1 VTVLTL
7 EQIDVYYGNIQALW
21 KVSLGVEGGEVI
33 AIVGSNGAGKSTILR
48 SITGLVKPR
57 KGSITFD
64 SRRID
69 ALGPDEIVRRG
80 VSMVPEGR
88 ELFPRMTVLEN
99 LELGAAYI
107 DRAYAQT
114 AESRE
119 WVLSLFPVLRER
131 AKQLAGT
138 LSGGEQQMLAIGR
151 SLMSRPQLL
160 MLDEPSLG
168 LAPLLVAGVFR
179 TIQQINQQGV
189 TVLLVEQNVRQ
200 SLSLAHGPC
209 PGNGDAKA
217 KGKELIADKHV
228 RSIWIKNVNAECGMQ
243 PAHSYCSH
251 SETLARNRDDNKEHE
266 RASTTG
272 NLQIA
277 DLGF

>member
-1 VTVLTL
+1 VLTL

-21 KVSLGVEGGEVI
+21 KVSLGVEGGEI
-33 AIVGSNGAGKSTILR
+33 ITIVGSNGAGKSTILR
-48 SITGLVKPR
+48 SITGLIKPR

-69 ALGPDEIVRRG
+69 ALSPDEIVRRG

-88 ELFPRMTVLEN
+88 ELFPRMTVREN

-107 DRAYAQT
+107 DRAYGQT
-114 AESRE
+114 TESMD
-119 WVLSLFPVLRER
+119 WVFNLFPVLRER
-131 AKQLAGT
+131 SQQQAGT

-151 SLMSRPQLL
+151 ALMSRPKLL

-179 TIQQINQQGV
+179 TVQQINQEGV

-200 SLSLAHGPC
+200 SLTLAHRAYVLE
-209 PGNGDAKA
+209 NGRIVMEGE
-217 KGKELIADKHV
+217 GKELIADKHV
-228 RSIWIKNVNAECGMQ
+228 
-243 PAHSYCSH
+243 
-251 SETLARNRDDNKEHE
+251 KE
-266 RASTTG
+266 AY
-272 NLQIA
+272 
-277 DLGF
+277 LGL

>member
-1 VTVLTL
+1 VIVLTL

-21 KVSLGVEGGEVI
+21 KVSLGVEGGEI
-33 AIVGSNGAGKSTILR
+33 ITIVGSNGAGKSTILR
-48 SITGLVKPR
+48 SITGLIKPR

-69 ALGPDEIVRRG
+69 ALSPDEIVRRG

-88 ELFPRMTVLEN
+88 ELFPRMTVREN

-107 DRAYAQT
+107 DRAYGQT
-114 AESRE
+114 TESMD
-119 WVLSLFPVLRER
+119 WVFNLFPVLRER
-131 AKQLAGT
+131 SQQQAGT

-151 SLMSRPQLL
+151 ALMSRPKLL

-179 TIQQINQQGV
+179 TVQQINQEGV

-200 SLSLAHGPC
+200 SLTLAHRAYVLE
-209 PGNGDAKA
+209 NGRIVMEGE
-217 KGKELIADKHV
+217 GKELIADKHV
-228 RSIWIKNVNAECGMQ
+228 
-243 PAHSYCSH
+243 
-251 SETLARNRDDNKEHE
+251 KE
-266 RASTTG
+266 AY
-272 NLQIA
+272 
-277 DLGF
+277 LGL

>member
-107 DRAYAQT
+107 ERAYAQT
-114 AESRE
+114 AESQE
-119 WVLSLFPVLRER
+119 WVLTLFPVLRER
-131 AKQLAGT
+131 AKQQAGT

-151 SLMSRPQLL
+151 SLMSRPKLL

-179 TIQQINQQGV
+179 TVQKINQEGV
-189 TVLLVEQNVRQ
+189 TILLVEQNVRQ
-200 SLSLAHGPC
+200 SLTLAHRAYVLE
-209 PGNGDAKA
+209 NGRVVMEG

-228 RSIWIKNVNAECGMQ
+228 
-243 PAHSYCSH
+243 
-251 SETLARNRDDNKEHE
+251 KE
-266 RASTTG
+266 AYMG
-272 NLQIA
+272 L
-277 DLGF
+277 